1 MTLYMGFGQLGEM
14 VLGTFKGVG
23 NGIKSGASAGASLV
37 KSGSNW
43 DIFGLGR

>member
-1 MTLYMGFGQLGEM
+1 MGFGALGDI

-23 NGIKSGASAGASLV
+23 SGFKAGGSGVANIV

>member
-1 MTLYMGFGQLGEM
+1 MGIADVGSM
-14 VLGTFKGVG
+14 VLGTFKGIG
-23 NGIKSGASAGASLV
+23 SGIKSGASAGASLV